1 MSVGI
6 VSLALALLLPRAELA
21 WSGWIYL
28 SMAIL
33 VPVYSGVSQRVDG
46 KSVKG
51 KVMNV
56 RQTKMLAES
65 KSLRSQQGSCRPA
78 SPVYGPVAP
87 PVRTGCV

>member
-33 VPVYSGVSQRVDG
+33 VLVYSMYR
-46 KSVKG
+46 KG
-51 KVMNV
+51 SMAK
-56 RQTKMLAES
+56 A
-65 KSLRSQQGSCRPA
+65 LREKL
-78 SPVYGPVAP
+78 
-87 PVRTGCV
+87 